1 MKCYIGK
8 TFVDPT
14 HCRFRY
20 MKAVYN
26 KEKITYHV
34 WEARYLADQANVI
47 RTNQKNTGVI
57 ANNVYNVA
65 IFLFIALADK
75 GYIGDC
81 KVTVHMSAIAKIH
94 TS

>member
-1 MKCYIGK
+1 MKYYIGK
-8 TFVDPT
+8 IFVDPT
-14 HCRFRY
+14 HCCFRY

-26 KEKITYHV
+26 KVTYHV
-34 WEARYLADQANVI
+34 WEAGYLADQANI
-47 RTNQKNTGVI
+47 IQTNQKNTGVI

>member
-1 MKCYIGK
+1 
-8 TFVDPT
+8 
-14 HCRFRY
+14 

-34 WEARYLADQANVI
+34 WEVGYLADQANI
-47 RTNQKNTGVI
+47 TWTNQKNTGVI

-75 GYIGDC
+75 GYIDDY
-81 KVTVHMSAIAKIH
+81 KLTVAHVSH
-94 TS
+94 S